1 MTKLRRVGKLS
12 DRMHPPTW
20 AMMRG
25 GGGVGGWGGMGCYFL
40 CRMDVAKTDCTTQG
54 KWLALTVSQN
64 ILAELT
70 KTCILVIIL

>member
-20 AMMRG
+20 AMTGEG
-25 GGGVGGWGGMGCYFL
+25 GGDATFCAW
-40 CRMDVAKTDCTTQG
+40 MDVAETDCTTQG

-64 ILAELT
+64 ILAEDL
-70 KTCILVIIL
+70 K